1 LTLKVA
7 NVKVAVEG
15 GGAAVGAV
23 GGSVMLEM
31 ETMELLSMGRTTTTT
46 TTTASETSA
55 PAAFSQRL
63 SIGSFLAY
71 VLASTG
77 EDETKLQRYNK
88 RYPLIDAIP
97 NALSL
102 YHIAGRRFVG
112 GMTGESFGR
121 ELAIHAGPHQVRV
134 LAALLDPVDG
144 RLVVVVRRRWPFRE
158 SFTWRR

>member
-23 GGSVMLEM
+23 GGSVVLEM
-31 ETMELLSMGRTTTTT
+31 ET
-46 TTTASETSA
+46 AETSA
-55 PAAFSQRL
+55 PAALSQRL

-71 VLASTG
+71 VLASTD